1 MITEEPRSTRPMMR
15 IAYSDLGV
23 QQKIS
28 YYTIQAGSAPRAR
41 CHMKYEKSRT
51 TGQTFDGL
59 TADTGLFQPGNATG
73 NTGDKRFQVR
83 INAIRFS
90 VDGAAVAFAY
100 ETTDPDDSSKGFELF
115 SGTGSDLS
123 DDTYRMLTTNDDGKS
138 WAIRFTTGTLT
149 GDATVLIDY
158 DIIRT
163 EG

>member
-1 MITEEPRSTRPMMR
+1 
-15 IAYSDLGV
+15 
-23 QQKIS
+23 
-28 YYTIQAGSAPRAR
+28 
-41 CHMKYEKSRT
+41 MKYEKSRT

-59 TADTGLFQPGNATG
+59 TVDTGLFQPGNATG

-90 VDGAAVAFAY
+90 VDGAAVAFSY

-138 WAIRFTTGTLT
+138 WAIRFTTGTLA